1 MTNQLTF
8 HFIFLL
14 SFLFSSRQGR
24 SQFEQACENAGAVFK
39 KGITKDVTHL
49 LVPDKNDPP
58 YSSSKVSKTVSE
70 ATAAGKPIMDEQW
83 ILNQLELTSWSG
95 LSSGTSS
102 NGGSMQKTTS
112 SSSSS
117 SSTSNKVSKITNNVS
132 RLFSNTAH
140 CWLSLV
146 SFCDI
151 FNLAILNNNCKLLL
165 YELPEVFA
173 SLNLNNVT
181 SHFDDGAASRCIQHA
196 GQMLHV
202 FRVSNASHTF
212 TAQSLW
218 NLNTPHLRCLS
229 LTNCSGITG
238 TGLVAALSSGH
249 HPKLHTL
256 ELVGC
261 AETDWFTLLS
271 GFYEAV
277 APEKNT
283 HANITRLLQKYK
295 TNEHV
300 LYERLAK
307 KYNVKLQPP
316 TKDAFRSKHLEDLQ
330 QQANLTLCCDIFE
343 CSSCGNID
351 MKDCTNRQCTSKYCC
366 LSTKPICK
374 SCTPQTQKCCQGCGL
389 CRCAQCNEQNENDC
403 VSVMTC
409 SYCNKNLCSDCFNL
423 SRYHSPSSIPMTFI
437 KRPTCLANQCLFC
450 ETIVCKKKRNC
461 LCRYKKN
468 HCAGSFSKQCSQCDD
483 EQCRRC
489 VRNCGQC
496 DTFLCTK
503 CVHIKCSSCNKIRCN
518 ECKDL
523 PEKCTTQCVSCSKRL
538 CEKIRDRSR
547 TVTTCSSCK
556 LEGIC
561 VECIERCGKCD
572 TFLCTTCIHVKCES
586 CKEIRCNE
594 CKDLP
599 EKCTTQ
605 CVSCSK
611 RLCEKIGDRSRTV
624 TTCSSCKLEGICVDC
639 IEKCGECDSLL
650 CVACIDKHNVKC
662 ESCEE
667 IRCDA
672 CGGLPKLC
680 TTQQCPECEEME
692 CTWGAKGPMPKCVGC
707 GAQDSCIDCSAY
719 TKCSTC
725 DEVYVCER
733 KSCQEGGHFFTC
745 AACDEVVCTANNPGE
760 CNDCGVR
767 FCVNCATDATC
778 DGTIHNAHGDTCA
791 RNQWQCCGTHIC

>member
-196 GQMLHV
+196 GQMLHD

-409 SYCNKNLCSDCFNL
+409 SYCNNNLCSDCFNL
-423 SRYHSPSSIPMTFI
+423 SRYHSP
-437 KRPTCLANQCLFC
+437 TCLSNQCSFC
-450 ETIVCKKKRNC
+450 ETIVCKNKRNC
-461 LCRYKKN
+461 LCGN
-468 HCAGSFSKQCSQCDD
+468 IHCASSFVKQCSQCED
-483 EQCRRC
+483 EQCSRC
-489 VRNCGQC
+489 VCNCGQC
-496 DTFLCTK
+496 ETFLCTK

-523 PEKCTTQCVSCSKRL
+523 PEKCTTQCVSCSKHL
-538 CEKIRDRSR
+538 CEKVLVVDGGRIAGDKQR

-556 LEGIC
+556 LEG
-561 VECIERCGKCD
+561 V
-572 TFLCTTCIHVKCES
+572 
-586 CKEIRCNE
+586 
-594 CKDLP
+594 
-599 EKCTTQ
+599 
-605 CVSCSK
+605 
-611 RLCEKIGDRSRTV
+611 
-624 TTCSSCKLEGICVDC
+624 CVDC
-639 IEKCGECDSLL
+639 IEKCGECDTLL

-662 ESCEE
+662 EYCHK

-680 TTQQCPECEEME
+680 TTQTQCPKCEEME
-692 CTWGAKGPMPKCVGC
+692 CTWQGPMPKCVGC

-719 TKCSTC
+719 TKVNHTCFDDTKCSTC
-725 DEVYVCER
+725 DEVYFCDR
-733 KSCQEGGHFFTC
+733 KSCQEGGHLFKC
-745 AACDEVVCTANNPGE
+745 AACEEVVCAACE
-760 CNDCGVR
+760 EDCEGLSGWACPTSAR
-767 FCVNCATDATC
+767 FCGDCVIDAMCTDCRYA
-778 DGTIHNAHGDTCA
+778 DNPDAIW
-791 RNQWQCCGTHIC
+791 R